1 MVQQFEFFQVSLLLS
16 EVVIVSCN
24 TIIIFRISELHWLFS
39 IALIWGFDLV
49 HDLLKTNQSLNKG
62 KTFHVDYKIS
72 KNGTTI
78 RVFSSFFVTF
88 R

>member
-39 IALIWGFDLV
+39 IAL
-49 HDLLKTNQSLNKG
+49 T
-62 KTFHVDYKIS
+62 
-72 KNGTTI
+72 
-78 RVFSSFFVTF
+78 
-88 R
+88 